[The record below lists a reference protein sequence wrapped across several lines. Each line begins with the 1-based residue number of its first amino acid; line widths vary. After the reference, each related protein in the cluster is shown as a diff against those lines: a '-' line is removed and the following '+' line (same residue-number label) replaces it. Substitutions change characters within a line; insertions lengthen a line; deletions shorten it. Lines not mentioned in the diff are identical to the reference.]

1 MKVPRSTRLF
11 DCRISCTFWFF
22 GKNLIHL
29 FSTSRR
35 AGLSSICKL
44 VCSFSAT
51 RCHRPSIR
59 PRCCVAWRRRSG
71 KQLLPDLASSFV
83 SMHRTT
89 MPETTSSEIWRKRK
103 TNSFSVMVPSC
114 PGPTWLRGLGTCPR
128 WTGLNM
134 SASQE
139 RVASYILFGI
149 FLRQHIVF
157 NCFTFSFSF
166 GPCLGLFVMDLSDT
180 VLSKATSG
188 SLAALCD
195 TTRFWALPVFTSY
208 TVSDEWLHRC

>member
-1 MKVPRSTRLF
+1 MAR
-11 DCRISCTFWFF
+11 TF
-22 GKNLIHL
+22 
-29 FSTSRR
+29 
-35 AGLSSICKL
+35 
-44 VCSFSAT
+44 
-51 RCHRPSIR
+51 
-59 PRCCVAWRRRSG
+59 G

-83 SMHRTT
+83 SVYRTT
-89 MPETTSSEIWRKRK
+89 MPETTSSEIRRKRK

-139 RVASYILFGI
+139 RIASYILFGI

-166 GPCLGLFVMDLSDT
+166 GPCLGLFVMICPIQCSAKQYVVHWQLS
-180 VLSKATSG
+180 ATQLVSG
-188 SLAALCD
+188 LCPYSRHTQSRMNGCTDVDIILHLLGHSNRHLGDVSHGKSELCTLWSLV
-195 TTRFWALPVFTSY
+195 RFIT
-208 TVSDEWLHRC
+208 